1 MRLVRL
7 PGRFYLR
14 PTLRVA
20 RDLLGCYL
28 VHESR
33 GGTTAGRIVE
43 VEAYL
48 GERDPASHA
57 WRGRTPRNS
66 AMFLTGGHLYVYF
79 TYGMHYCA
87 NVVTESEGRGRAVLL
102 RALEPVEG
110 VELMRRR
117 RRRAGMGATSE
128 DLTNG
133 PARLCRAMGI
143 SRRDN
148 GRDLR
153 TSGLYIARAIG
164 AGRRETV
171 IPATRIGISR
181 ARHHRWRFL
190 LKDNPWVSRPPD

>member
-33 GGTTAGRIVE
+33 AGTTAGRIVE

-48 GERDPASHA
+48 GELDPASHA
-57 WRGRTPRNS
+57 RRGPTPRNS

-79 TYGMHYCA
+79 TYGMHTCA
-87 NVVTESEGRGRAVLL
+87 NVVTEAEGRGRAVLL

-117 RRRAGMGATSE
+117 RRRAGMGAASE

-143 SRRDN
+143 SLRNN
-148 GRDLR
+148 GCDLR
-153 TSGLYIARAIG
+153 TSRLYIARDIA
-164 AGRRETV
+164 AGRRGPV
-171 IPATRIGISR
+171 IATTRVGITR

-190 LKDNPWVSRPPD
+190 LKDNLWVSRPPD

>member
-1 MRLVRL
+1 
-7 PGRFYLR
+7 
-14 PTLRVA
+14 
-20 RDLLGCYL
+20 
-28 VHESR
+28 
-33 GGTTAGRIVE
+33 VE

-48 GERDPASHA
+48 GELDPASHA

-66 AMFLTGGHLYVYF
+66 AMFLAGGHLYVYF

-87 NVVTESEGRGRAVLL
+87 NVVTEAEGRGRAVLL
-102 RALEPVEG
+102 RALEPAEG

-117 RRRAGMGATSE
+117 RRRGGMGAASE

-133 PARLCRAMGI
+133 PARLCGAMGI

-148 GRDLR
+148 GRDLC
-153 TSGLYIARAIG
+153 TSGLYIARDIA
-164 AGRRETV
+164 AGRREPV
-171 IPATRIGISR
+171 ITATRIGITR